1 MTELGLLWL
10 LLPVAAASGWYMH
23 KRTARR
29 VDVDRLNEFSSSYF
43 RGLNYL
49 LNEEQDKAIEV
60 FLKIAELDHNTVET
74 HLALGSLFRRRGE
87 VDRAIRFHQSLIS
100 RTGLD
105 AHQRTQALLEL
116 GEDYMRAGLLD
127 RAERLFSEL
136 IEIQAHTPSALRH
149 LISIYQQEKD
159 WDKSIEHA
167 KRLGAISGEDMNP
180 VVAQFYCELAQVA
193 LDNSRLDGARAH
205 TRRALKTDAN
215 CVRAS
220 MLEGHM
226 AAMQG
231 DFDAAITAFS
241 RVEQQDLDFIPD
253 ILDSILTCFD
263 KAGRKADARSFLT
276 HIIDRYQGIS
286 PIIALAEFIQQ
297 DQGRQQAA
305 EFIGDQLRQRP
316 SVRGLGYLIG
326 INLFDSTGDAR
337 ENLLILRDLTSKLL
351 EGKPV
356 YRCNNCGFGIR
367 TLHWQCPGCKHWNS
381 VKPIHGVSGE

>member
-23 KRTARR
+23 KRAARR
-29 VDVDRLNEFSSSYF
+29 VDVDRLNHFSSSYF

-60 FLKIAELDHNTVET
+60 FLKIAELDHSTVEI

-100 RTGLD
+100 RSGLD
-105 AHQRTQALLEL
+105 DQQRTQAVLEL

-127 RAERLFSEL
+127 RAEQLFSDL
-136 IEIQAHTPSALRH
+136 IEIQANSPSALRH

-159 WDKSIEHA
+159 WVKSIQHA
-167 KRLGAISGEDMNP
+167 QRLATVSGEDMSP
-180 VVAQFYCELAQVA
+180 VIAQFYCELAQVE
-193 LDNSRLDGARAH
+193 LDNSDLDSARAH
-205 TRRALKTDAN
+205 TRRALNSDVN

-220 MLEGHM
+220 MLEGEM
-226 AAMQG
+226 AVMQE
-231 DFDAAITAFS
+231 DFNAAIDAFS
-241 RVEQQDLDFIPD
+241 RVENQDLDFIPD
-253 ILDSILTCFD
+253 ILDSILNCFD
-263 KAGRKADARSFLT
+263 KADRRADGRSFLSN
-276 HIIDRYQGIS
+276 IIDRYQGIS
-286 PIIALAEFIQQ
+286 PIIAMAEFIQRE
-297 DQGRQQAA
+297 QGRQPAA

-326 INLFDSTGDAR
+326 INLIDSTGEAR

-351 EGKPV
+351 VDKPV

-367 TLHWQCPGCKHWNS
+367 SLHWQCPGCKQWNT

>member
-1 MTELGLLWL
+1 MTDLGLFWL
-10 LLPVAAASGWYMH
+10 LLPLAAASGWYL
-23 KRTARR
+23 RQRSGRR
-29 VDVDRLNEFSSSYF
+29 IDVDRLNQFSSNYF

-60 FLKIAELDHNTVET
+60 FLKIAEFDHNTVET
-74 HLALGSLFRRRGE
+74 HLALGNLFRRRGE
-87 VDRAIRFHQSLIS
+87 VDRAIRFHQNLVS
-100 RTGLD
+100 RAGLD

-136 IEIQAHTPSALRH
+136 IEIEAHTPSALRH
-149 LISIYQQEKD
+149 LISIYQQERD

-167 KRLGAISGEDMNP
+167 KRLASVSGEPMHRMI
-180 VVAQFYCELAQVA
+180 AQFYCELAQVA
-193 LDNSRLDGARAH
+193 VDSDRLDGARAH
-205 TRRALKTDAN
+205 VQRALKTDPE

-226 AAMQG
+226 AASEG
-231 DFDAAITAFS
+231 NYDAAIVAFS

-253 ILDSILTCFD
+253 ILDAILTCFT
-263 KAGRKADARSFLT
+263 KADREADGLAFLT
-276 HIIDRYQGIS
+276 HVIDSYQGIS
-286 PIIALAEFIQQ
+286 PIIAMAEIIQRNE
-297 DQGRQQAA
+297 GRRQAA
-305 EFIGDQLRQRP
+305 AFIGDQLRQRP

-326 INLFDSTGDAR
+326 INLIDSTGEAR
-337 ENLLILRDLTSKLL
+337 DNMLILRDLTSKLL

-356 YRCNNCGFGIR
+356 YRCNNCGFGTR
-367 TLHWQCPGCKHWNS
+367 SLHWQCPGCKQWNS

>member
-1 MTELGLLWL
+1 MTELGLLWM
-10 LLPVAAASGWYMH
+10 LLPVAAASGWYLH
-23 KRTARR
+23 KRSADR
-29 VDVDRLNEFSSSYF
+29 VDVDRLNQFSSTYF

-60 FLKIAELDHNTVET
+60 FLKIAELDNNAAET
-74 HLALGSLFRRRGE
+74 QLALGSLFRRRGE
-87 VDRAIRFHQSLIS
+87 VDRAIRLHQGLVSS
-100 RTGLD
+100 TGLD
-105 AHQRTQALLEL
+105 AQQRTQALLEL
-116 GEDYMRAGLLD
+116 GEDFMRAGLLD

-167 KRLGAISGEDMNP
+167 RRLAAVSGEDMSP
-180 VVAQFYCELAQVA
+180 VIAQFYCELAQVA
-193 LDNSRLDGARAH
+193 LDNDRLDGASAH
-205 TRRALKTDAN
+205 TRRALKTDPN

-220 MLEGHM
+220 MIEGHM
-226 AAMQG
+226 ASMQG
-231 DFDAAITAFS
+231 DYDAAITAFS
-241 RVEQQDLDFIPD
+241 RVEQQDLEFIPD
-253 ILDSILTCFD
+253 ILDSIFYCFD
-263 KAGRKADARSFLT
+263 KAGRKADGMLFLSK
-276 HIIDRYQGIS
+276 INERYQGIS
-286 PIIALAEFIQQ
+286 PIIAMAEFIQI
-297 DQGRQQAA
+297 DQGRQPAA
-305 EFIGDQLRQRP
+305 TYIGDQLRQRP

-326 INLFDSTGDAR
+326 INLIDSTGDAR
-337 ENLLILRDLTSKLL
+337 ETLLILRDLTSKLL